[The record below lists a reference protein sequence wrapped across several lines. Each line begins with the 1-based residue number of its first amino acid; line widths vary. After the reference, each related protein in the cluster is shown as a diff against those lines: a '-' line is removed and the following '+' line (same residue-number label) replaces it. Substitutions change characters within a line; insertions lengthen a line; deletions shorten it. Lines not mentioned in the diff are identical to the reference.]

1 MALPAA
7 SQNRASIFPLCVIPA
22 TAADGIIVSVGALIW
37 LIPATLASAAGDGK
51 MMRKLASGV
60 VPIPFG
66 VAVFVTAVFSGTTGP
81 SLNIQ
86 GLEDVV
92 PAKTTVRDFPLRPID
107 APKVE
112 LALSP
117 AASVQDQP
125 MLPDQPA
132 ILANAPDQPAILPE
146 QPAILASVQ
155 DRPAI
160 LPDQLARVQGQ
171 PARVRDEPASV
182 PNPPPPQMA
191 EIVPLPPPRPPSVP
205 LSRPRHQSER
215 RQAQVEPQ
223 SFFDFFTNRAR

>member
-22 TAADGIIVSVGALIW
+22 TAADGIIVSGGALIW

-60 VPIPFG
+60 VPLPFG

-81 SLNIQ
+81 SVNIQ
-86 GLEDVV
+86 GVEDVV

-107 APKVE
+107 APQVE

-117 AASVQDQP
+117 AASLQDQP

-132 ILANAPDQPAILPE
+132 ILANAPD
-146 QPAILASVQ
+146 
-155 DRPAI
+155 RPAI
-160 LPDQLARVQGQ
+160 LPDHLARVQDQ
-171 PARVRDEPASV
+171 PARVRDEQASV
-182 PNPPPPQMA
+182 PNTPPPQMA